1 MEDIFRSMDRPSA
14 TSSTTGMFRLIKE
27 TTAPVSQARIDMKDW
42 ADIILCDNV
51 FRRMLPELQKV
62 YCQADAQKL
71 YCRSESTYTRVAKAG
86 D

>member
-1 MEDIFRSMDRPSA
+1 
-14 TSSTTGMFRLIKE
+14 
-27 TTAPVSQARIDMKDW
+27 MKDW

-71 YCRSESTYTRVAKAG
+71 YCRSESTYIRVAKAG